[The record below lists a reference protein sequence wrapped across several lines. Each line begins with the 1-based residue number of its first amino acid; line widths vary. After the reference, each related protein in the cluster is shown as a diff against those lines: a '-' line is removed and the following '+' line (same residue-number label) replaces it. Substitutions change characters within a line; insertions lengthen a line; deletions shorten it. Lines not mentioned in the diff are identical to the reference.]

1 MSEASLA
8 AQKFLR
14 TLFINRAALTALV
27 PATSIFDRNDRPEV
41 FPCILIGE
49 ATITA
54 DDAACIVADEIF
66 ADCHVWT
73 TENGL
78 AACKNIVG
86 EIRRSV
92 KDASDVVDGFALDA
106 YFDSA
111 VYLRDPDGIHSHAVV
126 TLKILSEDTLAGVV

>member
-41 FPCILIGE
+41 FPCVLLGE
-49 ATITA
+49 ATVTA
-54 DDAACIVADEIF
+54 DDALCIVADEVF
-66 ADCHVWT
+66 MDCHVWT

-78 AACKNIVG
+78 AACKLIVG
-86 EIRRSV
+86 EIRRAV
-92 KDASDVVDGFALDA
+92 RDASDVVDGFALDA
-106 YFDSA
+106 YFDSV
-111 VYLRDPDGIHSHAVV
+111 VYLRDPGGVHSHAVV
-126 TLKILSEDTLAGVV
+126 TIKLLSEDTLAGVA